1 MILGGQKE
9 YVRFDDEGFAYTFE
23 LTRFAYMWLNLTE
36 MPCSAAAPSATL
48 AVSVTGGVTDQ
59 ITTSNTA
66 QRHDVENNSCIEVLP
81 IGLVFHIMVT
91 CGGVVY
97 TLGDCADVRKYVSN
111 TCKYCDGREDN
122 WTLTGKISIP
132 MDATALITKGKK
144 SS

>member
-1 MILGGQKE
+1 M
-9 YVRFDDEGFAYTFE
+9 
-23 LTRFAYMWLNLTE
+23 
-36 MPCSAAAPSATL
+36 
-48 AVSVTGGVTDQ
+48 
-59 ITTSNTA
+59 
-66 QRHDVENNSCIEVLP
+66 
-81 IGLVFHIMVT
+81 
-91 CGGVVY
+91 Y